1 MSNFQYQGENLTCEN
16 LEIDSITRD
25 LETPFYCYSS
35 KKLETILINIKITLK
50 TVIQRFVL
58 L

>member
-35 KKLETILINIKITLK
+35 KKIRDNFKAHYR
-50 TVIQRFVL
+50 VIWTQ
-58 L
+58 